1 MDDKASSQS
10 PEVQTRLQ
18 AIEEE
23 IFDED
28 LNWGPYSVGDERV
41 TDLTVF
47 WLSVKRRI
55 ENWRK
60 REDSALRAGIFKA

>member
-1 MDDKASSQS
+1 MLISACRTRATWIGFPGRK
-10 PEVQTRLQ
+10 PEIT
-18 AIEEE
+18 
-23 IFDED
+23 FD
-28 LNWGPYSVGDERV
+28 PYEAYDSESEW
-41 TDLTVF
+41 TAAEALHMF

>member
-1 MDDKASSQS
+1 
-10 PEVQTRLQ
+10 
-18 AIEEE
+18 
-23 IFDED
+23 
-28 LNWGPYSVGDERV
+28 
-41 TDLTVF
+41 VF